1 MVTISKI
8 RIMPTV
14 ILTLVLVFTVT
25 SIILSSSNLVAS
37 PSPVSAQTVSSPLQT
52 EQVKVTRDISAPIDQ
67 IWSIVSN
74 VDEEAKY
81 WSIIKVIK
89 YINKTDHMIDRGY
102 NWSWSSG
109 YNKQTDCNITPRPEV
124 NPNQHH

>member
-81 WSIIKVIK
+81 
-89 YINKTDHMIDRGY
+89 
-102 NWSWSSG
+102 
-109 YNKQTDCNITPRPEV
+109 
-124 NPNQHH
+124 